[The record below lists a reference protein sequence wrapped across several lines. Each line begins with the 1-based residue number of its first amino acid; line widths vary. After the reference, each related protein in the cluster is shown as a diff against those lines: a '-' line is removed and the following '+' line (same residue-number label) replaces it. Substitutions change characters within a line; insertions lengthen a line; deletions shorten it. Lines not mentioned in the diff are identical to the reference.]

1 MPNVTVHL
9 WLAERTLEAW
19 AMAPASAPFP
29 LEDPFL
35 IQGFQQGAL
44 APDLGY
50 FPGGRPFLSDLAHCV
65 RTGQLARAVLRNART
80 DLERAYAWGWVTH
93 VLADRLLHPAVGRG
107 VGELILGDRHRMI
120 SGDENLPAHVRVEIG
135 LDAWVS
141 ARQPHLVRT
150 PLSPVFHGGS
160 VGFLARAYAET
171 YRLAIDETL
180 LLTGYLGT
188 LRMGERALRSIA
200 VLGGGRDVV
209 DGAIGPASRTLG
221 AVAGWLGRRQGVPGS
236 LLLSYLSPVP
246 PSPWLQAEV
255 LEVARVFPRQVL
267 EIQGDPES
275 GLPDVNLDTG
285 RVEGSGPPH
294 GTRDRTLRALER
306 LGVGFPPE
314 GREGATGMNGEPAE
328 RLLPYPGSA

>member
-19 AMAPASAPFP
+19 AIAPESAPFP
-29 LEDPFL
+29 LEDPVL
-35 IQGFQQGAL
+35 LQGFQQGAL
-44 APDLGY
+44 GPDLGY

-65 RTGQLARAVLRNART
+65 RTGRLARAVLRNART

-93 VLADRLLHPAVGRG
+93 VLADRLLPPAVGRG
-107 VGELILGDRHRMI
+107 VGELIAGDRHRMI
-120 SGDENLPAHVRVEIG
+120 SGDQNLPAHVRVETG

-141 ARQPHLVRT
+141 ARQPHIGGTR
-150 PLSPVFHGGS
+150 LSPVFHGGS

-180 LLTGYLGT
+180 LLSGYLGT

-200 VLGGGRDVV
+200 MLGGGRDVV
-209 DGAIGPASRTLG
+209 DGAIGPTSRTLG
-221 AVAGWLGRRQGVPGS
+221 AVAEWLARRQGVPGT
-236 LLLSYLSPVP
+236 LLFSYLSPVP
-246 PSPWLQAEV
+246 PSPWLQTEA
-255 LEVARVFPRQVL
+255 LDVASAFPQQVL
-267 EIQGDPES
+267 EIQADPEA

-294 GTRDRTLRALER
+294 GTRTRTILALER
-306 LGVGFPPE
+306 LGVGVTAE
-314 GREGATGMNGEPAE
+314 GREGSAFLNGEPTVP
-328 RLLPYPGSA
+328 LLPYPGAV